1 MEPTVFLFD
10 LDGVLVQPG
19 GYRAAVRATVNYFAK
34 HLGLGNIAPA
44 DETVAIFEA
53 QGITC
58 EWDMVPILLTLAL
71 NSALSA
77 LPDLEKHSVP
87 LDTFQ
92 SACEWLN
99 CQPLDSFGID
109 FAPLLR
115 GLDRFVKIG
124 EAPADFI
131 LALCQ
136 DGSLDGPFRLLA
148 GQGVFKELLAN
159 TRRLPDSRTTRVF
172 ENFALGDAVFSQATR
187 LPAEV
192 LSESLLARNDIP
204 LLSVENRERLVALR
218 AQGRLSMAAYTARPS
233 LPLGKP
239 EELLAVYMPEAEMAL
254 NQIGIVPFP
263 LMGSGQMGEAARA
276 LGELED
282 RLTKPAPYHAIA
294 AVVAAWTNDRE
305 AALDWTKQTFRFYEK
320 GGGQRPALQT
330 LSGELPKHLN
340 LHIFEDSSAGMRGGK
355 RAAELFADLGMDV
368 LLHLWGVSAHPEKAA
383 ALKAVGAEVFPDVN
397 QALEAALRTSPAV

>member
-34 HLGLGNIAPA
+34 QLGLGNIAPA

-87 LDTFQ
+87 LETFQ

-124 EAPADFI
+124 EAPADSI

-136 DGSLDGPFRLLA
+136 DGCFR
-148 GQGVFKELLAN
+148 
-159 TRRLPDSRTTRVF
+159 RP
-172 ENFALGDAVFSQATR
+172 
-187 LPAEV
+187 LPAV
-192 LSESLLARNDIP
+192 G
-204 LLSVENRERLVALR
+204 R
-218 AQGRLSMAAYTARPS
+218 AGGIQRTACQHS
-233 LPLGKP
+233 
-239 EELLAVYMPEAEMAL
+239 
-254 NQIGIVPFP
+254 
-263 LMGSGQMGEAARA
+263 
-276 LGELED
+276 
-282 RLTKPAPYHAIA
+282 PAP
-294 AVVAAWTNDRE
+294 
-305 AALDWTKQTFRFYEK
+305 
-320 GGGQRPALQT
+320 
-330 LSGELPKHLN
+330 
-340 LHIFEDSSAGMRGGK
+340 
-355 RAAELFADLGMDV
+355 
-368 LLHLWGVSAHPEKAA
+368 
-383 ALKAVGAEVFPDVN
+383 
-397 QALEAALRTSPAV
+397 